1 MASTSVPDPK
11 SQFKEYQE
19 SLFKSLVA
27 ATNAANA
34 LPSDDLGFYRSLDR
48 QFAKDL
54 DTCGSRLLTVANNVV
69 QHCSG
74 DTGAEFTSVDDV
86 DDATFRFNNVI
97 DVVDGLLE
105 KADMYLDEMRGRTR
119 KVENEHKQDAPEVTQ
134 VSAKGKLEYKLL
146 HANNIARPQLQFK
159 DRVDNSNK
167 TPFIRKIK
175 VKPHAKVPLDYG
187 VTPDMLSDEAPR
199 SLPHPY
205 EYEIE
210 HLEYPDFMFEDKEPI
225 MYEPFDTTSAIWV
238 DNDEQLEEMMKDLA
252 TAREIAIDLEH
263 HNYRSYQGFTCL
275 MQISTRDQDYIVD
288 TLVLRDRL
296 WQLNEHFANPNI
308 VKVLH
313 GAESDINWLQ
323 RDFGLY
329 IVNMFD
335 TYFATKLLEFPQHS
349 LAFLLKKYCSVDA
362 DKKYQLAD
370 WRIRPLPEEMLKY
383 ARSDTHYLLYIY
395 DRVRNELIGR
405 SVANYNLLRAALQRS
420 NALAATKYEKIVYDA
435 ETGSGPFGWK
445 GLLIKWK
452 HPMTE
457 QQLAVYKAIHQWR
470 DVIARQEDESTNYVL
485 PNHMLFALV
494 ERMPTES
501 ASVIGCCNP
510 CPPLVRMNAQAIGL
524 LVQRAKMD
532 VLFGNTTASS
542 SPTQTNSD
550 DAATNS
556 PVKSVNKT
564 KTKKPLERNLDPS
577 VFDVVKVQ
585 EARMQ
590 EASQLSK
597 STSSLFGVASIMDVD
612 EDEQDRAIAE
622 RIRSTLKLTL
632 PFEGLKVKVATP
644 TPGAVKQEPVEEK
657 PKAPAVETPV
667 TESPSTSV
675 KKEEEMLYVPSE
687 ERNTKKRSAPSEGE
701 PIVLRESM
709 RKKKKNKNK
718 KKNNNPQQQQQQ

>member
-1 MASTSVPDPK
+1 
-11 SQFKEYQE
+11 
-19 SLFKSLVA
+19 
-27 ATNAANA
+27 
-34 LPSDDLGFYRSLDR
+34 
-48 QFAKDL
+48 
-54 DTCGSRLLTVANNVV
+54 
-69 QHCSG
+69 
-74 DTGAEFTSVDDV
+74 
-86 DDATFRFNNVI
+86 
-97 DVVDGLLE
+97 
-105 KADMYLDEMRGRTR
+105 
-119 KVENEHKQDAPEVTQ
+119 
-134 VSAKGKLEYKLL
+134 
-146 HANNIARPQLQFK
+146 
-159 DRVDNSNK
+159 
-167 TPFIRKIK
+167 
-175 VKPHAKVPLDYG
+175 
-187 VTPDMLSDEAPR
+187 
-199 SLPHPY
+199 
-205 EYEIE
+205 
-210 HLEYPDFMFEDKEPI
+210 
-225 MYEPFDTTSAIWV
+225 
-238 DNDEQLEEMMKDLA
+238 
-252 TAREIAIDLEH
+252 
-263 HNYRSYQGFTCL
+263 
-275 MQISTRDQDYIVD
+275 
-288 TLVLRDRL
+288 
-296 WQLNEHFANPNI
+296 
-308 VKVLH
+308 
-313 GAESDINWLQ
+313 
-323 RDFGLY
+323 
-329 IVNMFD
+329 
-335 TYFATKLLEFPQHS
+335 
-349 LAFLLKKYCSVDA
+349 
-362 DKKYQLAD
+362 
-370 WRIRPLPEEMLKY
+370 MLKY

-395 DRVRNELIGR
+395 DCVRNELIGR

-550 DAATNS
+550 AAATSS

-644 TPGAVKQEPVEEK
+644 TPATVKQESVEEK
-657 PKAPAVETPV
+657 PEASVVATPV
-667 TESPSTSV
+667 TESPSPSV

>member
-11 SQFKEYQE
+11 DQFKEYQE

-74 DTGAEFTSVDDV
+74 DTGTEFMTVDDV

-134 VSAKGKLEYKLL
+134 VSTKGKLEYKLL

-187 VTPDMLSDEAPR
+187 ITPDMLSDESPR

-210 HLEYPDFMFEDKEPI
+210 HLEYPEFMFEDKEPI

-238 DNDEQLEEMMKDLA
+238 DNDEQLENMMKDLA

-275 MQISTRDQDYIVD
+275 MQISIRDQDYIVD

-296 WQLNEHFANPNI
+296 WQLNEYFADPNI

-395 DRVRNELIGR
+395 DCVRNELIGR
-405 SVANYNLLRAALQRS
+405 SVANFNLLRAALQRS
-420 NALAATKYEKIVYDA
+420 NALAATRYEKIVYDA
-435 ETGSGPFGWK
+435 ETGTGPLGWK

-470 DVIARQEDESTNYVL
+470 DVTARQEDESTNYVL

-532 VLFGNTTASS
+532 VLFGGTTASPS
-542 SPTQTNSD
+542 AQATLETTLATPSPTL
-550 DAATNS
+550 
-556 PVKSVNKT
+556 KSASKT

-585 EARMQ
+585 EARLQ
-590 EASQLSK
+590 QASQLSK
-597 STSSLFGVASIMDVD
+597 PSSALFGVASIMDVVQ
-612 EDEQDRAIAE
+612 DEQDRAIAD

-644 TPGAVKQEPVEEK
+644 TTTTVKEESVEETTETTA
-657 PKAPAVETPV
+657 AP
-667 TESPSTSV
+667 SPSVAESAR
-675 KKEEEMLYVPSE
+675 KEEQEEMLYVPSD
-687 ERNTKKRSAPSEGE
+687 ERNTKKRSEPSEGE

-709 RKKKKNKNK
+709 RKKKKNK
-718 KKNNNPQQQQQQ
+718 KKNNPQSQ